1 MFVRAVV
8 SQIMLDMDEFTR
20 YQPGQETRDYDLR
33 LCVNSVVRCLGSGH
47 IFRVVQLLKP
57 ILGYRVSYEHGV
69 DSPCVEIE
77 EDHRASL
84 DRLREARYFGP
95 SRGSGDELVLTSTT
109 DFVVLLWNV
118 KFGITYTIVDASC
131 VENYVSIL
139 KVDANDVSVEKEV
152 DDAMRLALGGDQHV
166 VRAAVLQE
174 HA

>member
-1 MFVRAVV
+1 M
-8 SQIMLDMDEFTR
+8 
-20 YQPGQETRDYDLR
+20 
-33 LCVNSVVRCLGSGH
+33 
-47 IFRVVQLLKP
+47 
-57 ILGYRVSYEHGV
+57 
-69 DSPCVEIE
+69 
-77 EDHRASL
+77 
-84 DRLREARYFGP
+84 
-95 SRGSGDELVLTSTT
+95 LTSTMN
-109 DFVVLLWNV
+109 FVVLLWNV